1 MNTYTLIGTLVGITL
16 LLGACSAE
24 DHSSHDAETAVGERE
39 VLYWYDPMHPEH
51 RFNQPGKSPFMDMDL
66 VPRYADEG
74 DVSEVSIAPGIQ
86 QSMNVRTSIAE
97 RGRLWRR
104 IDSVGEVEVDEANVH
119 HLHVRVEGWIEA
131 SSVVA
136 KGDEVSSGQLLF
148 TLYSPTLVNAQEE
161 MLAAL
166 RRGDA
171 QAVRGARDRLA
182 ALGVQPEAIAELE
195 RSRTARRAL
204 PWRAVQSG
212 VVTTPGVRAGMFVR
226 PGDVVVEITS
236 LSSVW
241 VIADVFARQAEW
253 LRIGISGEIRTPTHP
268 GRVWESEVS
277 YIQPELS
284 ASTRTTRVRLPV
296 ANPDGVLRPGT
307 WTAVRLF
314 AGPVDDVVMVP
325 KEAVIDTGLAT
336 RVILRKGANRFE
348 VRQVTPGMVS
358 GEWAQILHGIEPGD
372 EVVVSGQFLIDSEAA
387 LRSGHRRLEGAG
399 HQH

>member
-16 LLGACSAE
+16 LLSACSTE
-24 DHSSHDAETAVGERE
+24 DHASHEAERE
-39 VLYWYDPMHPEH
+39 VLYWYDPMHPEQQ
-51 RFNQPGKSPFMDMDL
+51 FNQPGKSPFMDMDL
-66 VPRYADEG
+66 VPRYADEVG
-74 DVSEVSIAPGIQ
+74 GSDVSIAPGIQ
-86 QSMNVRTSIAE
+86 QSMNIRTSVAE

-104 IDSVGEVEVDEANVH
+104 IDTVGEVEVDESNVH
-119 HLHVRVEGWIEA
+119 HLHVRVEGWIET

-136 KGDEVSSGQLLF
+136 KGDEVSGGQLLF

-161 MLAAL
+161 MLASL

-171 QAVRGARDRLA
+171 QAVNGARDRLA
-182 ALGVQPEAIAELE
+182 ALGVQQEAIAELE
-195 RSRTARRAL
+195 RTRTARRAL
-204 PWRAVQSG
+204 PWRAVHSG
-212 VVTTPGVRAGMFVR
+212 VVTTPGVREGMFVR

-253 LRIGISGEIRTPTHP
+253 LRIGIPGQIRTEAYPDK
-268 GRVWESEVS
+268 VWESEVS

-284 ASTRTTRVRLPV
+284 ATTRTTRVRLPV
-296 ANPDGVLRPGT
+296 ANPDGALRPGT
-307 WTAVRLF
+307 WAAVRLF
-314 AGPVDDVVMVP
+314 AGPVDNVVMVP

-336 RVILRKGANRFE
+336 RVILRKGADRFE
-348 VRQVTPGMVS
+348 VRQVTPGLVS
-358 GEWAQILHGIEPGD
+358 GDWVEILHGIEPGD